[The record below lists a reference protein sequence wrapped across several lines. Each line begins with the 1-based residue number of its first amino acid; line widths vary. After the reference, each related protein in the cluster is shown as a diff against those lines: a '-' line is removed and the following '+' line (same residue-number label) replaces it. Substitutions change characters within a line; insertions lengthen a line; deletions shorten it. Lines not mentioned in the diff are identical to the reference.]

1 MTYQI
6 VDKRWVID
14 NCRFIVEDSEGPLR
28 RFFSL
33 DEAKRFIGSDTSLSI
48 RTLPKPKRKKLD
60 LSQFEEA
67 PF

>member
-1 MTYQI
+1 MIYQI
-6 VDKRWVID
+6 VDKRWVIES
-14 NCRFIVEDSEGPLR
+14 CRFVVEDTEGPLR

-33 DEAKRFIGSDTSLSI
+33 DEAKRFIGTDTTLTI
-48 RTLPKPKRKKLD
+48 RVLPKPKRKRLD